1 MIKGSL
7 DRLHFG
13 DLLQWL
19 QLGGISG
26 RLVFFDDLGERRLDF
41 LDGRVVYISSTVPDE
56 RLATFLARRNL
67 VPADKL
73 RELLAV
79 AMLRQT
85 LFTDL
90 LITRSGVAPDVLQW
104 NLVDLA
110 EAITSRILFAPRARF
125 ELDPAYPV
133 RELLGL
139 SLDLEPR
146 HLLLEAARRTDE
158 TPQSTGKEE
167 RHDLPFT
174 GEAFESFFWDLA
186 REGFSGEEPV
196 DGEGMSALHDLVR
209 DIVGTLAQWLALSP
223 GLVPLPSG
231 QSEGIAHDLG
241 LERNIGLF
249 GLPHTTWN
257 QMVLAC
263 SLRSSERHRPIR
275 LSQLEGYAADLDLWE
290 EMTGSEFWR
299 RPHADKL
306 DRLTR
311 RVTVSWSRTAA
322 AAAVPLG
329 VYPETAS
336 LAAHLVTVPTDL
348 VLWVLTT
355 LPVPHLHLR
364 QALLRQLPRRVGSSL
379 ARLADFPA
387 AIRYLFDPQTPT
399 PLGVCLHLSREHLPS
414 ASAWP
419 HTLPRDD
426 DSLLEIASHAAL
438 AIAAEAVRETH
449 EESPDDRA
457 VSG

>member
-1 MIKGSL
+1 MIQGNL

-13 DLLQWL
+13 DLLEWL
-19 QLGGISG
+19 QMGGISG
-26 RLVFFDDLGERRLDF
+26 RLVLLDDFGQRRLDF
-41 LDGRVVYISSTVPDE
+41 LDGRIVYVSSTVPEE
-56 RLATFLARRNL
+56 RLATVLARRKL
-67 VPADKL
+67 VPTDEL
-73 RELLAV
+73 RKILAL
-79 AMLRQT
+79 AILRQT

-90 LITRSGVAPDVLQW
+90 LIARSGLAPDELQR
-104 NLVDLA
+104 NLIDLA
-110 EAITSRILFAPRARF
+110 EAITSRVLFAPNIRF

-139 SLDLEPR
+139 SLDVEPR

-158 TPQSTGKEE
+158 GPLSTEQEE

-174 GEAFESFFWDLA
+174 GEAFESFFWDLV
-186 REGFSGEEPV
+186 REGFTREEPV
-196 DGEGMSALHDLVR
+196 DGEGMNALHSLIR
-209 DIVGTLAQWLALSP
+209 DIVGTLAQWLASSP

-231 QSEGIAHDLG
+231 QSEGIARDLG
-241 LERNIGLF
+241 REQTIGLF

-263 SLRSSERHRPIR
+263 SLRSSERRRP
-275 LSQLEGYAADLDLWE
+275 LKLNHLEAYATELDLWE
-290 EMTGSEFWR
+290 EMTGSECWR

-306 DRLTR
+306 DRLTHR
-311 RVTVSWSRTAA
+311 AAVLWSRGAA

-329 VYPETAS
+329 VDPETAS

-355 LPVPHLHLR
+355 LPVPHRHLR
-364 QALLRQLPRRVGSSL
+364 QALLRHLPRRVGSSL

-399 PLGVCLHLSREHLPS
+399 PLGVCLHLSRENLPS

-419 HTLPRDD
+419 QTVPRDD
-426 DSLLEIASHAAL
+426 DSLLEIASPAAL
-438 AIAAEAVRETH
+438 AFAAEAVREAL
-449 EESPDDRA
+449 EESPDDQA
-457 VSG
+457 VNR